1 MTRRIPLLA
10 VAARL
15 LGPLAA
21 CGGDDSDTAADSASS
36 ETPSASSS
44 TTPDST
50 ESPEEPTEEPTEES
64 PEESTEES
72 PGAGA
77 ELTAAEQ
84 AYCDEVAGAREEL
97 SGAGG
102 GSIAAS
108 EAIQAMQDI
117 TEVAPPDVRPA
128 WESLSTTAATVQEVV
143 REAGLK
149 LEDLQN
155 PQSLGGLSGKQQR
168 ILTQGLQGVDI
179 AKLQQDSAVISEQVG
194 ELCGLQLSPGA
205 AQ

>member
-10 VAARL
+10 VAALL

-50 ESPEEPTEEPTEES
+50 ESPEEPTEEPT
-64 PEESTEES
+64 
-72 PGAGA
+72 GAGA

-84 AYCDEVAGAREEL
+84 AYCDKVAGAREEL

-108 EAIQAMQDI
+108 EAIEAMQDI
-117 TEVAPPDVRPA
+117 TEVAPADVRPA